1 MSRIDTEVLAVIK
14 DFLEMGHV
22 DNIVAMFHR
31 DHRYYDWTGAIL
43 DDERFNV
50 RLGVSI
56 LFEELKKR
64 EPDQIDRATPS
75 LLPLLRSPKPLIR
88 GEAVSVLGIIGSK
101 SARRAIRTMLDDEQ
115 VQIREVAEEILA
127 ELAEGQQ

>member
-1 MSRIDTEVLAVIK
+1 MDEELVTVIK

-31 DHRYYDWTGAIL
+31 NHEYYHWTGAIL

-50 RLGVSI
+50 RLGVSV

-64 EPDQIDRATPS
+64 EPEALDSARAS
-75 LLPLLRSPKPLIR
+75 LLPLLKSEKPHIR
-88 GEAVSVLGIIGSK
+88 GEAVSVLGIIGSE
-101 SARRAIRTMLDDEQ
+101 AACDAIKTMLKDKQ
-115 VQIREVAEEILA
+115 PQIREVAADILI
-127 ELAEGQQ
+127 ELGCNLDC

>member
-1 MSRIDTEVLAVIK
+1 MT
-14 DFLEMGHV
+14 GQ
-22 DNIVAMFHR
+22 
-31 DHRYYDWTGAIL
+31 GAIL

-64 EPDQIDRATPS
+64 EPEQIDRATPS
-75 LLPLLRSPKPLIR
+75 LQPLLRSPKPLIR

-101 SARRAIRTMLDDEQ
+101 SARSAIRTMLDDEQ

>member
-1 MSRIDTEVLAVIK
+1 MDEELVTVIK

-31 DHRYYDWTGAIL
+31 NHEYYNWTGAIL

-50 RLGVSI
+50 RLGVSV

-64 EPDQIDRATPS
+64 EPQALDIARPS
-75 LLPLLRSPKPLIR
+75 LLPLLKSEKVHIR
-88 GEAVSVLGIIGSK
+88 GEAISILGIIGSE
-101 SARRAIRTMLDDEQ
+101 AACDAIKTMLADKQ
-115 VQIREVAEEILA
+115 SQIREVAADILS
-127 ELAEGQQ
+127 ELGCMDC